1 MKKMI
6 LLFSLSVTVLMAY
19 SQEKPDRMH
28 TAYFRLQAKIGLA
41 FIDMDELN
49 NVLKQTG
56 FDPFEGFRHDEY
68 SLVVKRP
75 YRKWGSTFSYT
86 DFQATNN
93 GEHRADPLTNTSRN
107 RTLRG
112 SGLKMGIDYYILDRA
127 FLKLYIP
134 ASIHWTKLR
143 LHTFENIP
151 PILQLSNSDDI
162 DKDKFT
168 SWRTS
173 GEIGLNFETGIP
185 LKELIISLGI
195 NGGYRIEIGDKGWK
209 YENEISAGFPTFENQ
224 GFVFGLTFGLNA
236 IRYRPMKPQM

>member
-6 LLFSLSVTVLMAY
+6 VLLCLSVNVLMAY

-28 TAYFRLQAKIGLA
+28 TAYVRLQAKLGFV
-41 FIDMDELN
+41 FIEKDDLN
-49 NVLKQTG
+49 DVLEQTG
-56 FDPFEGFRHDEY
+56 FDPFKDFRHDEY
-68 SLVVKRP
+68 SIVVKRP
-75 YRKWGSTFSYT
+75 YRKWGSTFSLT
-86 DFQATNN
+86 DFHATNN
-93 GEHRADPLTNTSRN
+93 DDHRPDVATNTSRN
-107 RTLRG
+107 RTLKG
-112 SGLKMGIDYYILDRA
+112 TGLKIGTDYYILDRA

-134 ASIHWTKLR
+134 ASLHWTKLR
-143 LHTFENIP
+143 LYTFENIP
-151 PILQLSNSDDI
+151 PILQLSNSDNI

-173 GEIGLNFETGIP
+173 AEIGLNFETGIP
-185 LKELIISLGI
+185 FKELIISLGI

-224 GFVFGLTFGLNA
+224 GFVFGFTFGINA